1 MPWKEPGK
9 GNKDP
14 WSSGDEPPDLEEVFR
29 NVNRR
34 LKGLFGGG
42 GGGRR
47 GETSGGGS
55 GGLFSVVIIALL
67 LWVGWDAVHIIDQAE
82 RGVVLRFGKYHR
94 TLDPGFNITLP
105 RPFETTTPV
114 NISNVR
120 SIEDRGQM
128 LTQDENI
135 VELNYTVQYRV
146 LDPLKFLFNVRD
158 PEPTLQDA
166 AESALRDSTGNNRL
180 DVILAGAGREKV
192 SQDTERVLQ
201 ETLDLYNAGIQ
212 ITEFNLKDVNVPT
225 QVRDAFSDVNKARED
240 RQRFMEEA
248 RVHANSVVPEARGQ
262 AARVVQEAEGYKAAN
277 IAIAEGEAQ
286 RFNLLLAEYRKAP
299 EITRKRLYLQT
310 MENVFARSNKILLDA
325 DSSGNVLYLPL
336 DQLSG
341 GAAGGSRALM
351 PPLVTPNDRQDTT
364 EAGTTTRNPRREGRQ

>member
-47 GETSGGGS
+47 GESSSGGS
-55 GGLFSVVIIALL
+55 GGLLSVVIIALL

-94 TLDPGFNITLP
+94 TLDPGFNLTLP

-158 PEPTLQDA
+158 PEPTLKDA

-262 AARVVQEAEGYKAAN
+262 AQKILAEANAYAAQEVNTSQGAAQ
-277 IAIAEGEAQ
+277 AFESV
-286 RFNLLLAEYRKAP
+286 LAEYQTNSKIYGKP
-299 EITRKRLYLQT
+299 ITLYRYYLET
-310 MENVFARSNKILLDA
+310 MEQILPRVRVYVVASRNA
-325 DSSGNVLYLPL
+325 DGEQVNLRLIDGSPVPTQQTTS
-336 DQLSG
+336 
-341 GAAGGSRALM
+341 AG
-351 PPLVTPNDRQDTT
+351 P
-364 EAGTTTRNPRREGRQ
+364 